1 MTDKE
6 LLKQLNSLKTIK
18 MATDV
23 KESNKKTILTQ
34 ISNTISQESGSQ
46 AFSGFSFYFKNILS
60 LFTKPAMVFSG
71 FILFLVASL
80 FLGNN
85 FYKNS
90 KPTDSLYIARVISE
104 KARLNTTF
112 RQCDRE
118 RLEIEFASNR
128 ASDIAV
134 ALMNPELNTEKNK
147 NNIEKLTV
155 SFKNELA
162 KVKTKVS
169 EIEKPV
175 KEDSEPSGEG
185 SVFSANSLKENN
197 GIEIALPIDDHD
209 GEVIIREGDLDEE
222 ELEATAGEAEKAII
236 DDAQATTSSEQVL
249 EEELESEVEAL
260 SEVVE
265 SSIDSPSD
273 KKNKQALAEEIEQLF
288 DEGRLD
294 EVIIKLKEIKK

>member
-34 ISNTISQESGSQ
+34 ISNTISQESDSQ
-46 AFSGFSFYFKNILS
+46 AFSSFSFYFKNILS

-128 ASDIAV
+128 ASDIAA

-169 EIEKPV
+169 ELEKPT
-175 KEDSEPSGEG
+175 KKDNDSLDE
-185 SVFSANSLKENN
+185 
-197 GIEIALPIDDHD
+197 HD
-209 GEVIIREGDLDEE
+209 GEVIAREGDLDEE
-222 ELEATAGEAEKAII
+222 GLEAAAGEAEKAII

-249 EEELESEVEAL
+249 EEELEGEVEAL

-265 SSIDSPSD
+265 LNIDSPSD